1 MNICSHC
8 SRLPCVSLVSARKER
23 AAYASSPVC
32 PPALAN
38 NAALSR
44 LDLAECTRLSATSR
58 LNNDRIPS
66 SLEFMIAAFAAN
78 SVVGGGPGAA
88 CPGITGVPGR
98 DALGVSWTLSEFEF
112 ASGLVSGGFVSA
124 VEVDFAE
131 KGDGIAETGMRM
143 TFLNVDKK
151 SRLSA
156 SRLMLLM
163 KNDSVAA
170 SSSRILGASQHPII
184 RRRQIMGLPFF
195 PTSQLLFRTS
205 FGSSQAHPEGRDPRV
220 PQKPGP

>member
-8 SRLPCVSLVSARKER
+8 SRLPCVSLVSDRRER
-23 AAYASSPVC
+23 VAYASSPVC
-32 PPALAN
+32 PPALVN

-44 LDLAECTRLSATSR
+44 LDLAECTRFRATSR

-78 SVVGGGPGAA
+78 SVVGGGPGVA

-98 DALGVSWTLSEFEF
+98 DALGVSCTLSEFEF
-112 ASGLVSGGFVSA
+112 AYGLVSAGFVSG
-124 VEVDFAE
+124 VEVGFAE
-131 KGDGIAETGMRM
+131 KGDGIAETGMRI

-151 SRLSA
+151 SLLSA
-156 SRLMLLM
+156 SRLTLLM

-170 SSSRILGASQHPII
+170 SSSRILKAS
-184 RRRQIMGLPFF
+184 
-195 PTSQLLFRTS
+195 
-205 FGSSQAHPEGRDPRV
+205 
-220 PQKPGP
+220 